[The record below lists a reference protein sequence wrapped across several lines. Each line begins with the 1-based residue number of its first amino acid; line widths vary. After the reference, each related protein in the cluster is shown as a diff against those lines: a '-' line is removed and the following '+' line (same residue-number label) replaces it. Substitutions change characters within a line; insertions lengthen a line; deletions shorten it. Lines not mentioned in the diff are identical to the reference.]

1 MGNPRRDPLPDF
13 DTSYIDQLLSASN
26 PSVKKETPRQPA
38 APTTPKPAK
47 PVTPAK
53 PVKPAEPTEPE
64 EPFFPEENKRPV
76 IYLLLLTAVVCLLAG
91 FFLGRWTVKANP
103 DPDGTLGIYNSG
115 GTDPG
120 IAEDYTAMSTEQL
133 VNIAVRISELSS
145 YGSPVASTTLP
156 LDVYRN
162 LRLENPVLTELEQ
175 RPDAITELQAF
186 TSRVSLAQHR
196 FAANALISYYSRYQS
211 DGPDIDPG
219 ISVTPAAACQWVQ
232 SEDEY
237 VTIYEFTEA
246 PNVTYGQVAGL
257 LGSESRTQFDFGGAV
272 FLLDGQEI
280 FSKGQPNFWFC
291 VELKDN
297 AYAVL
302 SEYPQPQIAK
312 KELLLGPNDGS
323 WTSIRRYENGWF
335 VYGYTAKATELS
347 FFFQPSDDDGL
358 HCVTMTAF
366 PDWELITTRS
376 VAETALTCEL
386 FLIDLESLNPDRN
399 IAEYPLMVDLLSR
412 ENGIT
417 YLLQFAAGE
426 GSSKLFSMPALRN
439 QMTDAE
445 LAALEVLTGQTNYMN
460 AFIHQ
465 TPLLMETPNGIQPS
479 NPADYHVKSIPLSLQ
494 NIPLSEMNCWIYV
507 ALSSGAQTLY
517 QSSWDLEAK
526 LPPGHTVGV
535 WKLYDSNNQLTGWI
549 VSGKLT
555 ESDMIWLRLV
565 NGNTLLQKKDVDY
578 RVPES

>member
-26 PSVKKETPRQPA
+26 PSAKKEAPRQQA

-64 EPFFPEENKRPV
+64 DPFVPGESKHPV
-76 IYLLLLTAVVCLLAG
+76 IYLLLLIAVVCLLAG

-103 DPDGTLGIYNSG
+103 DSDETLGTYIYNSG
-115 GTDPG
+115 GTNPG

-145 YGSPVASTTLP
+145 YGSPVSSTTLP
-156 LDVYRN
+156 PEVYRN
-162 LRLENPVLTELEQ
+162 LRLEHPVLAELEQ
-175 RPDAITELQAF
+175 RPDAITELQTF

-196 FAANALISYYSRYQS
+196 FAAKALISYYNKYPS

-219 ISVTPAAACQWVQ
+219 ISVTPACQWLV
-232 SEDEY
+232 SEDDL
-237 VTIYEFTEA
+237 VAIYEYTGSPEVQFI
-246 PNVTYGQVAGL
+246 YGTN
-257 LGSESRTQFDFGGAV
+257 GSDGWIELNFGGAV
-272 FLLDGQEI
+272 YRLEGHESWSQGE
-280 FSKGQPNFWFC
+280 PNFWFR

-297 AYAVL
+297 VQDIL
-302 SEYPQPQIAK
+302 SRNPQPR
-312 KELLLGPNDGS
+312 LGVKNLSAGTNNGP
-323 WTSIRRYENGWF
+323 WTKIRRYEGGWF
-335 VYGYTAKATELS
+335 VYGYTSKAEEVS
-347 FFFQPSDDDGL
+347 FSFSPDKADDGL
-358 HCVTMTAF
+358 HIVTLTAF
-366 PDWELITTRS
+366 PDWESITTR
-376 VAETALTCEL
+376 VLAETVLQCKELIYALG
-386 FLIDLESLNPDRN
+386 SNNPEQDT
-399 IAEYPLMVDLLSR
+399 AGYPLIRELLSR
-412 ENGIT
+412 EDGIT
-417 YLLQFAAGE
+417 YLLQAAAGE
-426 GSSKLFSMPALRN
+426 RSSKLFSVPALRN

-460 AFIHQ
+460 VLIHR
-465 TPLLMETPNGIQPS
+465 TPLLTETPNGIQPS
-479 NPADYHVKSIPLSLQ
+479 NPTDYHVGSTPLSLR

-507 ALSSGAQTLY
+507 SLSSGALTLY
-517 QSSWDLEAK
+517 QSNWDLEAN

-535 WKLYDSNNQLTGWI
+535 WKLYNNYNQLTGWI

-565 NGNTLLQKKDVDY
+565 KDNTLLQKTDVDY